1 MIKVYFGKDPGF
13 SQHTALKDLKKSLSG
28 PEYAQL
34 VRLDGYKDPVSYI
47 VESCQTISLFC
58 PHKTV
63 LVSNAYFFMET
74 KSKKGSLKESDQNY
88 EMLEHYLLNPSPE
101 TDLYFVVPGEISR
114 TGSPN
119 KALSSPM
126 VTMVSC
132 DLPSNDDYI
141 MLAYSKAKEEHK
153 DIDREAA
160 ALLLERTKGDYLAF
174 VNNLDKLFTYTNK
187 VMKTDVEELVHRPL
201 EDNVFSIVSYLVKGR
216 TKEAISA
223 YEDLKNN
230 GTDVLS
236 LLPIF
241 ASQFNKMAMI
251 RYLTD
256 RDYKKEEIMKELKVS
271 KGQVYYAQSDCKNL
285 TFRTLIKI
293 MNDLSLMEKDIKLNL
308 DDSDNKMMLFLLLF
322 QRNYLRQRY

>member
-174 VNNLDKLFTYTNK
+174 VNNLDKCVNRTVQVIANRTEAVSFIFKEALVISLCFVELF
-187 VMKTDVEELVHRPL
+187 
-201 EDNVFSIVSYLVKGR
+201 LVK
-216 TKEAISA
+216 
-223 YEDLKNN
+223 LCVNN
-230 GTDVLS
+230 RL
-236 LLPIF
+236 F
-241 ASQFNKMAMI
+241 
-251 RYLTD
+251 
-256 RDYKKEEIMKELKVS
+256 EICKV
-271 KGQVYYAQSDCKNL
+271 KCNG
-285 TFRTLIKI
+285 
-293 MNDLSLMEKDIKLNL
+293 
-308 DDSDNKMMLFLLLF
+308 
-322 QRNYLRQRY
+322 